1 MSDAR
6 AVLLV
11 AHTSR
16 RQIVTLANRAAAQL
30 QAAGVEVR
38 MLPDEA
44 TACVSESVR
53 VVEATHAADDCELV
67 IALGGDG
74 TFLRAAELAHPA
86 GVPMIGVNLGH
97 VGFLAEADPES
108 LDAAVAAIVA
118 RRYRVEERVTVDAEV
133 LLDGAVTAHAWA
145 LNEASL
151 ERTNRERMLEIAV
164 AVDER
169 PLLRF
174 GCDGLLCSTPTGST
188 AYAFS
193 AGGPIMWPDV
203 DALLVVPNAAHALFA
218 RPIIVAPTS
227 VVDVDLVSP
236 GHEAVLSCDGRRSLA
251 VPAGARVRMRR
262 GARSIK
268 IARLGDL
275 SFSDRLVSKFQL
287 PVRSLREASPPPAD
301 IDD

>member
-1 MSDAR
+1 MR

-16 RQIVTLANRAAAQL
+16 RMIIELANRASQHL
-30 QAAGVEVR
+30 HQAGIEVR
-38 MLPDEA
+38 MLPPEA
-44 TACVSESVR
+44 AACLSETVR
-53 VVEATHAADDCELV
+53 VLDSADAAMDCELV
-67 IALGGDG
+67 LALGGDG
-74 TFLRAAELAHPA
+74 TFLRAAELARPA
-86 GVPMIGVNLGH
+86 GVPMLGVNLGH
-97 VGFLAEADPES
+97 LGFLAEADPQS
-108 LDAAVAAIVA
+108 LDDAIDAIVN
-118 RRYRVEERVTVDAEV
+118 RRYSVEERVTVDAEI
-133 LLDGAVTAHAWA
+133 LLDGVATAQAWA

-193 AGGPIMWPDV
+193 AGGPIIWPNV

-218 RPIIVAPTS
+218 RPFVVAPS
-227 VVDVDLVSP
+227 SIVDVDLLSA
-236 GHEAVLSCDGRRSLA
+236 GHEAVLSCDGRRSMD

-262 GARSIK
+262 GRLPVK
-268 IARLGDL
+268 IARLGNV
-275 SFSDRLVSKFQL
+275 SFTERLVSRFQL
-287 PVRSLREASPPPAD
+287 PVRSLREASAPLGEL
-301 IDD
+301 DD

>member
-1 MSDAR
+1 MR

-16 RQIVTLANRAAAQL
+16 RQIVTLADRASRQL
-30 QAAGVEVR
+30 HEAGIEVR
-38 MLPDEA
+38 MLPGEA
-44 TACVSESVR
+44 AECMSESVR
-53 VVEATHAADDCELV
+53 VVESPDAAEGCELV
-67 IALGGDG
+67 LALGGDG
-74 TFLRAAELAHPA
+74 TFLRAAELARPA
-86 GVPMIGVNLGH
+86 GVPMLGVNLGH

-108 LDAAVAAIVA
+108 LDAAVEAIVSC
-118 RRYRVEERVTVDAEV
+118 RYGVEERVTVDAEII
-133 LLDGAVTAHAWA
+133 LDGVVTAHAWA

-151 ERTNRERMLEIAV
+151 ERTNRERILEIAV

-193 AGGPIMWPDV
+193 AGGPIIWPNV

-218 RPIIVAPTS
+218 RPIVVAPSS
-227 VVDVDLVSP
+227 VVDVDLLSR
-236 GHEAVLSCDGRRSLA
+236 GHEAVLSCDGRRSIP

-262 GARSIK
+262 GTQSVK
-268 IARLGDL
+268 IVRLADV
-275 SFSDRLVSKFQL
+275 SFTERLVSRFQL
-287 PVRSLREASPPPAD
+287 PVRSLREASPPLGET
-301 IDD
+301 DD

>member
-1 MSDAR
+1 MRSI
-6 AVLLV
+6 LLV
-11 AHTSR
+11 AHTAR
-16 RQIVTLANRAAAQL
+16 RQIVTLANRTSCQL
-30 QAAGVEVR
+30 GAAGIEVR
-38 MLPDEA
+38 MLPSEA
-44 TACVSESVR
+44 AECMSESVR
-53 VVEATHAADDCELV
+53 VLDPGQAADGCELV
-67 IALGGDG
+67 LALGGDG

-86 GVPMIGVNLGH
+86 GVPMLGVNLGH

-108 LDAAVAAIVA
+108 LDAAIAAIVGC
-118 RRYRVEERVTVDAEV
+118 RYDVEERVTVDAEIQ
-133 LLDGAVTAHAWA
+133 LDGVVTASAWA

-193 AGGPIMWPDV
+193 AGGPIIWPNV

-218 RPIIVAPTS
+218 RPIVVAPSS
-227 VVDVDLVSP
+227 VVDVDLVSR

-262 GARSIK
+262 GALPVK
-268 IARLGDL
+268 IVRLADV
-275 SFSDRLVSKFQL
+275 SFTERLVSKFQL
-287 PVRSLREASPPPAD
+287 PVRSLREASPPPGGL
-301 IDD
+301 DD